1 MKELQRPKL
10 FQAADQHHHTDKN
23 CRKDFPC
30 LPGKCTVRNI
40 KSLDFFAS
48 GVGFTLYTE
57 IVYIITQWSNSASES
72 LWEMPNTKPGTSAP
86 KGWCATN
93 EPPHLHPW
101 TTASPTMSH
110 HISNNEP
117 PHLQQWATKSPT
129 ISHHI
134 SNNNPLHLQQWAT
147 TSPQWATTSPE
158 KLNRWMFNA
167 GGGGSR
173 KINASIHWK
182 NSKEMVT
189 FRIPSP
195 LR

>member
-1 MKELQRPKL
+1 MGRFHSLHWDCIHYNTMIQQRI
-10 FQAADQHHHTDKN
+10 
-23 CRKDFPC
+23 R
-30 LPGKCTVRNI
+30 I
-40 KSLDFFAS
+40 I
-48 GVGFTLYTE
+48 VGDAEYE
-57 IVYIITQWSNSASES
+57 
-72 LWEMPNTKPGTSAP
+72 PGTSAP

-167 GGGGSR
+167 GGGGAAAKLTQAFIE
-173 KINASIHWK
+173 KIQKKWLLLESLP
-182 NSKEMVT
+182 
-189 FRIPSP
+189 PSGSSNGKFS
-195 LR
+195 